1 MVSSIT
7 IDGHEYAV
15 ACNAFTPIIY
25 SGGLRYTKEN
35 GKTRAKD
42 INDGISA
49 IMDTMSDY
57 DIPPF
62 LPLAEFFWAFHKT
75 ADKNAPDFKSFMESL
90 PAAAFDVASDGSW
103 AEPVMEAVIENFLP
117 SFKGLASPTSE
128 EAAAEAADG
137 DQ

>member
-62 LPLAEFFWAFHKT
+62 LPPRLTWRA
-75 ADKNAPDFKSFMESL
+75 M
-90 PAAAFDVASDGSW
+90 AAG
-103 AEPVMEAVIENFLP
+103 P
-117 SFKGLASPTSE
+117 SP
-128 EAAAEAADG
+128 
-137 DQ
+137 